1 MRTKKI
7 TMQND
12 VKVKLELKFTS
23 LLRFSDETST
33 NRNLGEEE
41 GVGIENDEDKK
52 RNQSR
57 RAEMRQSRVTCD
69 LMKGPALT
77 ETFTSPKHQ

>member
-33 NRNLGEEE
+33 NRNLGEKE
-41 GVGIENDEDKK
+41 GVGVENDEDKK
-52 RNQSR
+52 RNQSK
-57 RAEMRQSRVTCD
+57 RAEMRQSR
-69 LMKGPALT
+69 
-77 ETFTSPKHQ
+77 E

>member
-33 NRNLGEEE
+33 NRNLGEKE
-41 GVGIENDEDKK
+41 GVGVKNDEDKK
-52 RNQSR
+52 RNQSK
-57 RAEMRQSRVTCD
+57 RAEMRQSR
-69 LMKGPALT
+69 
-77 ETFTSPKHQ
+77 E